1 MPVGPGN
8 QFSSGDKIVDE
19 GTAVLFGHSHILK
32 GSQAN
37 VHIKFRFVL
46 YV

>member
-19 GTAVLFGHSHILK
+19 GTEVLFGQNHILK

-37 VHIKFRFVL
+37 VYIRFRFVL
-46 YV
+46 